1 MPWPVRSVRF
11 GLYNGTPAA
20 NTPVSLG
27 TVPAGKKWLLKEW
40 QAYNAGA
47 SSRTVVM
54 LVNVA
59 GVRTVIDVAAAVP
72 SANPAGNSNR
82 HFVLN
87 TGETLEFQTS
97 VAQAIHIT
105 ASGAQLG

>member
-1 MPWPVRSVRF
+1 MPWPVRSQRF

-27 TVPAGKKWLLKEW
+27 TVPASKKWLLKEW
-40 QAYNAGA
+40 SAYNAGA
-47 SSRTVVM
+47 SSRNVVM

-59 GVRTVIDVAAAVP
+59 GTRTVIDLAATVA
-72 SANPAGNSNR
+72 SASITGNHDR

-87 TGETLEFQTS
+87 AGETLEFQTS
-97 VAQAIHIT
+97 VAQAIHVT